1 MEYYRLYLPRHI
13 APRWRKFLNCDG
25 RDFGYNVTP
34 CLEAA
39 NVNKK
44 EFAKCW
50 TFVKSRTMPDE
61 VFSWFKDAGF
71 GQANRSHVRDAAFAR
86 KILQRYKDIEVYVS
100 YVSSVGNCCG
110 LGSVLVF
117 VCVYYCENVYV
128 SMYLSGCIFNSI
140 VQPLDDG
147 IVLTYIDRHF
157 AWWHL

>member
-1 MEYYRLYLPRHI
+1 MWYHRVYLPRHI

-34 CLEAA
+34 CLKAA

-71 GQANRSHVRDAAFAR
+71 GQVTRRPARISLTVAFVR
-86 KILQRYKDIEVYVS
+86 KILQRYKDIEVYV
-100 YVSSVGNCCG
+100 YICIP
-110 LGSVLVF
+110 
-117 VCVYYCENVYV
+117 CV
-128 SMYLSGCIFNSI
+128 I
-140 VQPLDDG
+140 V
-147 IVLTYIDRHF
+147 VAVVRF
-157 AWWHL
+157 